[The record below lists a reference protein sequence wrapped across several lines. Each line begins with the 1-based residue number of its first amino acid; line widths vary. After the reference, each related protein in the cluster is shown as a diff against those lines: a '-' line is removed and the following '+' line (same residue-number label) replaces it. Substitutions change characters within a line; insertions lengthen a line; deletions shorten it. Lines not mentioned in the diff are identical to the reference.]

1 MLKILVFPAWRAI
14 CYIYWFHS
22 SFDVRS
28 YVIVLWHIFLRGS
41 PLPFPDWFHLP
52 PLQGELSGLLYL
64 LISARGDI
72 WLALVPLFPSLRSL
86 VSSNF
91 RYPLCKEF
99 STLLALVALFWN
111 LTVQFFLLGYFS
123 FSFLEPDSSGLF
135 VALFFVYLGKFS
147 KRWLRYFFFR
157 SPQRVSL
164 SPLVEESQ
172 CCWLFRS
179 LTVLCMSYQSSH
191 CYYTILARL
200 LSDLFAG
207 ACCASFPSP
216 GSYQSGLWP

>member
-1 MLKILVFPAWRAI
+1 MTHFPPMVSPSFPRLISFTPSARGVVWSVI
-14 CYIYWFHS
+14 FIDFIY
-22 SFDVRS
+22 
-28 YVIVLWHIFLRGS
+28 
-41 PLPFPDWFHLP
+41 PM
-52 PLQGELSGLLYL
+52 QGELSG
-64 LISARGDI
+64 AFP
-72 WLALVPLFPSLRSL
+72 LASGL

-164 SPLVEESQ
+164 SPLGRGGESQ
-172 CCWLFRS
+172 WCWLFRS
-179 LTVLCMSYQSSH
+179 LTVHLITLCIIVITLFGDSSA
-191 CYYTILARL
+191 IFLLALVALVFVFQGAIRV
-200 LSDLFAG
+200 
-207 ACCASFPSP
+207 ACCRSS
-216 GSYQSGLWP
+216 L

>member
-1 MLKILVFPAWRAI
+1 MKSDLLYLLISFFFRRTLLRYSFMTHFSPRVSPSFPRLI
-14 CYIYWFHS
+14 
-22 SFDVRS
+22 SFTPS
-28 YVIVLWHIFLRGS
+28 
-41 PLPFPDWFHLP
+41 
-52 PLQGELSGLLYL
+52 ELSGLLYL

-91 RYPLCKEF
+91 CYPLCKEF
-99 STLLALVALFWN
+99 STLLLVALFWN

-179 LTVLCMSYQSSH
+179 LTVQLITLCMSYQSSH